1 MTCKARRHS
10 DQMLCGPCG
19 LAWDVND
26 PDRPECR
33 GGARDCLCYGAGSF
47 TGWKPSPS
55 DKLCTTCPHA
65 VDRTVNN
72 G

>member
-33 GGARDCLCYGAGSF
+33 RDCLCYGAGSF

-55 DKLCTTCPHA
+55 DKLCTTCPHT
-65 VDRTVNN
+65 VDKAVNN